1 MGAFGDPR
9 SGTGKA
15 VSDEKLFDILTKRCI
30 SLIVSHVYLLL
41 SPFHSRSDW
50 GKALKAGMRS
60 CDDAILLR
68 PLYAM
73 VGISPISLLVNT
85 PLHSQTGARNS
96 KLSVATLLSVRAFFA
111 CVITSY

>member
-1 MGAFGDPR
+1 M
-9 SGTGKA
+9 K
-15 VSDEKLFDILTKRCI
+15 
-30 SLIVSHVYLLL
+30 
-41 SPFHSRSDW
+41 
-50 GKALKAGMRS
+50 S

-73 VGISPISLLVNT
+73 VGISPICLLGNT